1 MMTRRVWY
9 AAYGS
14 NTDAARF
21 DCYLRGGCPAGGART
36 YPGCRDTSPP
46 ADTRALW
53 LPGSVYFAGTSS
65 VWGGGSA
72 FYDPHTAGPV
82 AARGWLITVGQ
93 LADLITQEMHGDP
106 GSRPELED
114 RILSAVAEDARGT
127 HALGPGRYETLLA
140 THALDGTLVFTFTA
154 ARAHPDEERT
164 RPSAPY
170 LATIA
175 AGLDQIGHDPLS
187 HGEISD

>member
-21 DCYLRGGCPAGGART
+21 DCYLRGGCPEGGART
-36 YPGCRDTSPP
+36 YPGCRDASPP

-65 VWGGGSA
+65 VWGGGTA

-82 AARGWLITVGQ
+82 AARGWQCSLTKVRCSSVRRVWSR
-93 LADLITQEMHGDP
+93 P
-106 GSRPELED
+106 GSG
-114 RILSAVAEDARGT
+114 AEG
-127 HALGPGRYETLLA
+127 
-140 THALDGTLVFTFTA
+140 F
-154 ARAHPDEERT
+154 
-164 RPSAPY
+164 
-170 LATIA
+170 
-175 AGLDQIGHDPLS
+175 IG
-187 HGEISD
+187 